1 MKIKRLSLKNF
12 RCYDDLNIE
21 FEDKLTV
28 IVGENGKGKSAI
40 FDGIV
45 VGLASYLDAFGG
57 VVRKLKK
64 TDVRRVPIYDASNKN
79 IVSMDKKLPVTFS
92 LEAEA
97 EGKALESKISYDGK
111 DTSYEQ
117 DDFVKFAEEKKA
129 AALEDKATILPAL
142 AYYGTSRIW
151 VDSNLLKE
159 KEIDLSMRSF
169 GYGECLDPSSSY
181 TTFGTWYR
189 HMINVISKSEG
200 SKKEEYIMIMEAV
213 CKALDNCLHSI
224 SLSNIDYNKQIDSFV
239 VTHPDMGQLLV
250 DNLSDGFR
258 AIISM
263 AADLAYR
270 LVRLNPQLGAR
281 AVTDTP
287 GVVMIDEIDMHLHPV
302 WQQTVLMDF
311 MKAFPSLQ
319 FIVSTHSPHVLS
331 TVPAEAIRILAWTT
345 KFEGVRF
352 VDFSYGAEITQILND
367 IQNVGSRSKYL
378 PIVQDL
384 YRYLELVGE
393 DAWDSEEALAL
404 RKKLDAWSKGREP
417 LLIKADMD
425 IRLRKFRRAK
435 K

>member
-1 MKIKRLSLKNF
+1 MKIKKLSLKNF

-79 IVSMDKKLPVTFS
+79 IVSMDKKLPVTFT

-159 KEIDLSMRSF
+159 KEID
-169 GYGECLDPSSSY
+169 
-181 TTFGTWYR
+181 
-189 HMINVISKSEG
+189 
-200 SKKEEYIMIMEAV
+200 
-213 CKALDNCLHSI
+213 
-224 SLSNIDYNKQIDSFV
+224 
-239 VTHPDMGQLLV
+239 
-250 DNLSDGFR
+250 
-258 AIISM
+258 
-263 AADLAYR
+263 
-270 LVRLNPQLGAR
+270 
-281 AVTDTP
+281 
-287 GVVMIDEIDMHLHPV
+287 
-302 WQQTVLMDF
+302 
-311 MKAFPSLQ
+311 
-319 FIVSTHSPHVLS
+319 
-331 TVPAEAIRILAWTT
+331 
-345 KFEGVRF
+345 
-352 VDFSYGAEITQILND
+352 
-367 IQNVGSRSKYL
+367 
-378 PIVQDL
+378 
-384 YRYLELVGE
+384 
-393 DAWDSEEALAL
+393 
-404 RKKLDAWSKGREP
+404 
-417 LLIKADMD
+417 
-425 IRLRKFRRAK
+425 
-435 K
+435 